1 MVCSSLDKDLPSP
14 DLKLHNQYCHTVEAK
29 PFTLNDLFLAPK
41 PCPPKSLDLP
51 LVLVTCSLLQPD
63 LNLVK
68 IHLFRMN
75 ETGGMLTKN
84 SSAVAGIFDTFLLL
98 FFH

>member
-1 MVCSSLDKDLPSP
+1 MLLNETCYNSRLYGMFVFISKDIVFVAL
-14 DLKLHNQYCHTVEAK
+14 
-29 PFTLNDLFLAPK
+29 K

-51 LVLVTCSLLQPD
+51 LVLVSRSLLQPD

-84 SSAVAGIFDTFLLL
+84 SSVVAGIFDTGYSFGDRSRNFL
-98 FFH
+98 HK